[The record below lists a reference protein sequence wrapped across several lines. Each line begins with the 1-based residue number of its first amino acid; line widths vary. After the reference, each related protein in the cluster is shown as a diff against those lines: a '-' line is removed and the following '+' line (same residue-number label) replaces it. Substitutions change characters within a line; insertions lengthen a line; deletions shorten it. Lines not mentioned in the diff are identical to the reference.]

1 MKFRGVE
8 QMKKAVL
15 VLYIVFLV
23 LTFSGGIFVIA
34 NRGEVNAGYA
44 VIPMLGCLIF
54 QNLYR
59 GKK

>member
-1 MKFRGVE
+1 
-8 QMKKAVL
+8 MKKAVF
-15 VLYIVFLV
+15 VIYIVFLV
-23 LTFSGGIFVIA
+23 LTFAGGIFVIA